1 MLIFK
6 AKYDRT
12 WHRVGNDTS
21 YINWETFDSE
31 ARRGQHGKLVRI
43 DFDEMV
49 YYYKP
54 NIGGYMPTEDEQV
67 IIVDQI
73 ESIFYDYLYG
83 EYCDEPRTLE
93 EPPKGDYEKENLYC
107 FSIS

>member
-1 MLIFK
+1 MLNFYR
-6 AKYDRT
+6 KYDRT

-21 YINWETFDSE
+21 YINWEAFDSE
-31 ARRGQHGKLVRI
+31 ARRGQHGKLVRV

-49 YYYKP
+49 YYYKVDLA
-54 NIGGYMPTEDEQV
+54 GDTTTEDEQS

-73 ESIFYDYLYG
+73 DSIFYDYLYG

-93 EPPKGDYEKENLYC
+93 EPQASDYEKGSLYC